1 MVLQT
6 NFDRDFKIMQI
17 KTELTAIAIPYHSSP
32 QIDLKNKIDGTL
44 DVFSLLLF
52 CPIIILIIAIY
63 NYISKTIQLSFYP
76 KSEYKFPCYHCQ
88 YFNSN
93 HYIKCAVNPEIVLT
107 DRAVNCRDCHL
118 AAKRIFDK

>member
-32 QIDLKNKIDGTL
+32 QIDPKNKINGTL
-44 DVFSLLLF
+44 DIFSILLF
-52 CPIIILIIAIY
+52 CSIIFSTVAIY
-63 NYISKTIQLSFYP
+63 NYTSKIIQLSFYP

-93 HYIKCAVNPEIVLT
+93 DYIQCAVNPELVLT
-107 DRAVNCRDCHL
+107 SRAVNCRDHYL
-118 AAKRIFDK
+118 ATK